1 MSALRGELGSAVTLS
16 CPPAPQNHEKSQRK
30 TSMQNSWGNSEE
42 FLSPARVSQ
51 GWSRENERGEK
62 GGEFF
67 NKAKQYGFKRLKAG
81 CFERQGR
88 TWGWRSPPL
97 PKYLF
102 SLSPIAS
109 SHDPSIFNGW
119 RAANAASLLP
129 VLLLK
134 TVPSRR
140 SMEGSAPS

>member
-1 MSALRGELGSAVTLS
+1 
-16 CPPAPQNHEKSQRK
+16 
-30 TSMQNSWGNSEE
+30 MQNSWGNSEE

-51 GWSRENERGEK
+51 GWTRENERGEK

-81 CFERQGR
+81 CLRGR
-88 TWGWRSPPL
+88 EGRGDGEAHLCPNTFL
-97 PKYLF
+97 A
-102 SLSPIAS
+102 SPIAS
-109 SHDPSIFNGW
+109 SHDPFIFNGW